1 MRFSIRLGNRP
12 SPFIPKTQPPGT
24 STLPVSAGS
33 IEIARTVWMVF
44 GVCSMAQPHS
54 IIDGFV
60 AA

>member
-1 MRFSIRLGNRP
+1 M
-12 SPFIPKTQPPGT
+12 PKTQPPGT
-24 STLPVSAGS
+24 SMLPVSAGS